1 MNIIRKNLKEIKE
14 KKESQL
20 IEKNLIESRLRF
32 ILGDKTPKSLS
43 EEKKVKVGFEL
54 FEEISTLSNQ
64 GLINETNLLGT
75 FKALFGNDIHSLP
88 ETFYKPWI
96 DTVLK
101 TLNMNDSY
109 LKDYLITQITKTP
122 TEVWNSFENC
132 EKMTH
137 MVAKALSETLIFHL
151 RMDKDFSGL
160 TGVRNSL
167 EETMREEVFIK
178 KIEDKIGDMIC
189 SSFNKYSSKA
199 SDVLQK
205 LKQ

>member
-1 MNIIRKNLKEIKE
+1 
-14 KKESQL
+14 
-20 IEKNLIESRLRF
+20 
-32 ILGDKTPKSLS
+32 
-43 EEKKVKVGFEL
+43 
-54 FEEISTLSNQ
+54 
-64 GLINETNLLGT
+64 
-75 FKALFGNDIHSLP
+75 
-88 ETFYKPWI
+88 
-96 DTVLK
+96 
-101 TLNMNDSY
+101 
-109 LKDYLITQITKTP
+109 
-122 TEVWNSFENC
+122 
-132 EKMTH
+132 

>member
-122 TEVWNSFENC
+122 KVNSEDSTPL
-132 EKMTH
+132 KVYRRTGA
-137 MVAKALSETLIFHL
+137 VTKKAKWHL
-151 RMDKDFSGL
+151 FNLLKQ
-160 TGVRNSL
+160 
-167 EETMREEVFIK
+167 
-178 KIEDKIGDMIC
+178 KIELNM
-189 SSFNKYSSKA
+189 
-199 SDVLQK
+199 
-205 LKQ
+205 